1 MNTHILI
8 SIKEWEERIKC
19 LRKISDVAS
28 EEMQSF
34 YNSAISELL
43 LLKELCNGKQISLDE
58 KDITTNVA
66 IAVAKKGYSI
76 KDEFNIAAA
85 GGYVSGYKQALE
97 YLLL

>member
-1 MNTHILI
+1 MNTHLLI
-8 SIKEWEERIKC
+8 PIKEWEERIKC

-58 KDITTNVA
+58 NTLKN
-66 IAVAKKGYSI
+66 
-76 KDEFNIAAA
+76 
-85 GGYVSGYKQALE
+85 
-97 YLLL
+97 LLKNK